1 MGNTE
6 GQRLQTDEGL
16 QGNEK
21 IELAI
26 KALQQNPSEEVLAHV
41 LTVVRRRMR
50 DKGQLIVAVDA
61 PQADGQMRL
70 QAIKTDDGSVWWSA
84 FTSFEEEVRGSDSVM
99 STFLADIEQL
109 FHMAINEEQINGVI
123 LNPWNATLKLD
134 KRLIRIVLGET
145 R

>member
-1 MGNTE
+1 M
-6 GQRLQTDEGL
+6 
-16 QGNEK
+16 
-21 IELAI
+21 
-26 KALQQNPSEEVLAHV
+26 LAHV

-134 KRLIRIVLGET
+134 KRLIQIVLGET

>member
-1 MGNTE
+1 MSDLE
-6 GQRLQTDEGL
+6 KKQTDEGL

-21 IELAI
+21 LEEAI
-26 KALQQNPSEEVLAHV
+26 KALQQNPSEELLAHA

-134 KRLIRIVLGET
+134 KRLIQIVLGET

>member
-1 MGNTE
+1 MSDLE
-6 GQRLQTDEGL
+6 KKQTDEGL

-21 IELAI
+21 LEEAI
-26 KALQQNPSEEVLAHV
+26 KALQQNPTQEMLAHV
-41 LTVVRRRMR
+41 LTVVRLRMR
-50 DKGQLIVAVDA
+50 DKGQFIVAVDA
-61 PQADGQMRL
+61 PKADGQMRL

-84 FTSFEEEVRGSDSVM
+84 FTSFEEEVRGRDSVM

-134 KRLIRIVLGET
+134 KRLIQIVLGET

>member
-1 MGNTE
+1 MGNKE
-6 GQRLQTDEGL
+6 KKHLQTDEGL
-16 QGNEK
+16 QENEK
-21 IELAI
+21 LESAI
-26 KALQQNPSEEVLAHV
+26 KALQQNPSEELLAHA

-99 STFLADIEQL
+99 STFLADIEQIGR
-109 FHMAINEEQINGVI
+109 ASCRERV
-123 LNPWNATLKLD
+123 
-134 KRLIRIVLGET
+134 
-145 R
+145 

>member
-1 MGNTE
+1 MGNIQ

-21 IELAI
+21 IESAI

-134 KRLIRIVLGET
+134 KRLIQIVLGET

>member
-1 MGNTE
+1 MENIQ

-21 IELAI
+21 IESAI
-26 KALQQNPSEEVLAHV
+26 KALQQNPSEELLAHA

-84 FTSFEEEVRGSDSVM
+84 FTSFEKCAE
-99 STFLADIEQL
+99 
-109 FHMAINEEQINGVI
+109 
-123 LNPWNATLKLD
+123 ATA
-134 KRLIRIVLGET
+134 
-145 R
+145 

>member
-1 MGNTE
+1 
-6 GQRLQTDEGL
+6 
-16 QGNEK
+16 
-21 IELAI
+21 
-26 KALQQNPSEEVLAHV
+26 
-41 LTVVRRRMR
+41 
-50 DKGQLIVAVDA
+50 
-61 PQADGQMRL
+61 
-70 QAIKTDDGSVWWSA
+70 
-84 FTSFEEEVRGSDSVM
+84 M

>member
-1 MGNTE
+1 MSDLE
-6 GQRLQTDEGL
+6 KKRIDEGL

-21 IELAI
+21 IESAI
-26 KALQQNPSEEVLAHV
+26 KALQ
-41 LTVVRRRMR
+41 
-50 DKGQLIVAVDA
+50 
-61 PQADGQMRL
+61 QADGQMRL

-109 FHMAINEEQINGVI
+109 FHMAINEEQITGVI
-123 LNPWNATLKLD
+123 LNPWNATLMLN